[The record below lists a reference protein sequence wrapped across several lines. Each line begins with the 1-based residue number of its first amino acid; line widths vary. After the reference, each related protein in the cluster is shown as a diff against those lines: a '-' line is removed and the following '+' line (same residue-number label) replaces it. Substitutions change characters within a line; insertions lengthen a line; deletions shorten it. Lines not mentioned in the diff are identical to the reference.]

1 MKLSYLIIALLIFY
15 SCKEEQKEDKI
26 YQPKKYYEKAKE
38 FANKS
43 SSDSAFYY
51 FNLAKNDYLNSYDS
65 TGAGKSLVNMAII
78 QHNNGDY
85 YGSIETSLEA
95 NKLLKNENDS
105 IVKSTLAAN
114 YNNMAIS
121 SSFLKNY
128 NESVDFYKKA
138 LQFSNDN
145 KNRYIYSNNIGDAFI
160 LLGKYTEAKKY
171 LKIALLTKDSLIYAK
186 ALNNIARAKFL
197 EDKNYNPLPE
207 LYKAL
212 YIRQN
217 NKDLSGQNSSFS
229 TLADFYLDKEP
240 QKSLFFASKLLETA
254 EEIKI
259 PEDQINALQRLIS
272 LNPSNYLK
280 NFQRLSTINDSTQTA
295 RNKAKNQ
302 FAVVRYDVEQKN
314 AENQNLK
321 LKDVENKI
329 NILYLTFGLAVLIL
343 ILIVGFLWNEKR
355 KKNIRREK
363 EQEKQIEVK
372 NTELKYSKKV
382 HDVVANGLYHLMIE
396 IENNPSINIMKI
408 LNDMEKMYEESRDI
422 SHDRMS
428 EVDFHERFGKMINSY
443 QTDNQKVI
451 PIKYI
456 EKIWEKIPQNT
467 QSELFYVIREIL
479 VNMKKH
485 SDATFVALKFEKD
498 DTSLRITYT
507 DNGKGIK
514 NLDTQR
520 GAGIRNTENRIDTIG
535 GDIIF
540 EENPNGGL
548 IIKIT
553 IPIHSKYV

>member
-1 MKLSYLIIALLIFY
+1 MKLSYLIITLLIFY

-212 YIRQN
+212 YIRKN

-343 ILIVGFLWNEKR
+343 ILIVGFFWNEKR

-451 PIKYI
+451 PIKYV

-498 DTSLRITYT
+498 DTTLRITYT